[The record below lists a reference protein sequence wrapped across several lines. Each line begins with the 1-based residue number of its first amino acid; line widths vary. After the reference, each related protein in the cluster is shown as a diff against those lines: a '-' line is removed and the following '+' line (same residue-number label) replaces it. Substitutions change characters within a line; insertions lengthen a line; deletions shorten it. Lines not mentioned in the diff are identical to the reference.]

1 MWRNFRRFE
10 LTPPLWGTFT
20 LYSLPVSRRTNV
32 LYFPFSEATPIYLV
46 PLNRFY
52 VPLGSDSNVFRG
64 RTRTMSI
71 AFEFSAPSRTE
82 RKWSW
87 ANADVEVCVWRS
99 GPGLVQ
105 LPAASNFAMHCVTS
119 SSGKN
124 FLQPR
129 RTGYDGALFGG
140 CSFLLP
146 AGLDLGLRV
155 GFALEILSLYFADAY
170 LGDLCN
176 DVFTAIESTPQH
188 DPMMEHVAGLLNVER
203 QRSSIPDA
211 NFLAA
216 FSRMVALHAIRLT
229 QPNCAQKQATLD
241 WERLRRYVIEKI
253 RYELSVEDLAAQLG
267 LSHYQLL
274 KQMKRSNGQTPQ
286 QFITECRVQQAKLLL
301 ANRRLGLAEIALEVG
316 FSSQS
321 HLTTTFKKVVG
332 VTPNVFRGES

>member
-1 MWRNFRRFE
+1 MFFE
-10 LTPPLWGTFT
+10 
-20 LYSLPVSRRTNV
+20 
-32 LYFPFSEATPIYLV
+32 AV
-46 PLNRFY
+46 PL
-52 VPLGSDSNVFRG
+52 
-64 RTRTMSI
+64 TMSI
-71 AFEFSAPSRTE
+71 DFEFSAPSRTE

-87 ANADVEVCVWRS
+87 ASADVELCLWRY

-105 LPAASNFAMHCVTS
+105 LPAAMNFAMHCVTS

-124 FLQPR
+124 FRQSR
-129 RTGYDGALFGG
+129 RTEYDGALFSG

-155 GFALEILSLYFADAY
+155 GFVLEILSLDFAEPY
-170 LGDLCN
+170 LSELSN
-176 DVFTAIESTPQH
+176 NAFAAIESTPQH
-188 DPMMEHVAGLLNVER
+188 DPMMEHFAGLLNVER
-203 QRSSIPDA
+203 QRFGIPDA

-216 FSRMVALHAIRLT
+216 FTRMVALHAIRLT
-229 QPNCAQKQATLD
+229 QPNCTQKQATLD
-241 WERLRRYVIEKI
+241 WERLRHYVTEKI

-274 KQMKRSNGQTPQ
+274 KHMKRSNGQTPQ

-301 ANRRLGLAEIALEVG
+301 ANRKLGLADIALEVG

-332 VTPNVFRGES
+332 VTPNVFRGDG